1 LENREDLNPQRPA
14 PHTPPT
20 TADPTS
26 SNGPDTPA
34 ANGPGTPKAFDT
46 STRPGRPPAPR
57 PAEVPADEEDAYEDP
72 LTLRTWLIANS
83 IPLAVVAA
91 LIGAVFY
98 FFNWDGRLAIF
109 LAFVGLSFVVFVHE
123 MGHFLVAKWCD
134 VEVTTFSIGFGPAV
148 PGCSWQWGETT
159 YKLSLIPIGGYVQ
172 MVGQVDGDEASDG
185 SEDNPRSYRNKS
197 VGQRMAI
204 ISAGVIMNVILA
216 MVIFVAVYQGPGKER
231 HAAVVGRVDTAMPAF
246 KYGIRSSAAIEQ
258 VGDVTD
264 PSFED
269 LIVVVMRSMH
279 GEQVKFIST
288 LPDGQTQVLDIEP
301 RLDKNDKKP
310 MIGLA
315 YPSRPDLITR
325 RGLDP
330 EVQGP
335 YRAETAAARAQPPL
349 EFGDRI
355 VAMSDP
361 DAPNHAVTPLP
372 DDPRFPGHGRHDY
385 FDFERRLKL
394 LAGEPVVLRVERKK
408 QEKTE
413 TVDCTVPPM
422 YGLSLGVRMQM
433 GPITAIRLRSPADNA
448 DLKVRDITSGREG
461 DLIEAIEVTEA
472 DKSIK
477 RFDDKADPFRLPY
490 ELKQWAQRLV
500 DAEKR
505 GDITAAQRKE
515 LSQVKLTVRR
525 HRAGGGPQFATETIT
540 VPWDD
545 SWRFEETGP
554 MSIGAPLAI
563 PELGL
568 AYQIK
573 TIVAAV
579 QPGTAGESPLK
590 PGDVIKNYRFTYV
603 DFNGKDETSRWLKNE
618 LEEGDWARIA
628 THLLRS
634 TMAIRSI
641 EFEIER
647 DKKTETVTVVPTH
660 DQSWP
665 LDERGWL
672 LLDDTRRQKADHFYD
687 AIAMGMRDT
696 WNGIMQVFQN
706 LRGMATGRV
715 SIDNLGGP
723 VMIANI
729 AYRIAGY
736 DFWELVFFLG
746 MISVNLAV
754 VNFLP
759 IPVLDGGHM
768 VFLIYE
774 KLRGRPASEPVRVG
788 ATYAGLAMILSL
800 FVFVFWNDIR
810 RFFL

>member
-1 LENREDLNPQRPA
+1 LENRDELNPHRQGANNP
-14 PHTPPT
+14 
-20 TADPTS
+20 
-26 SNGPDTPA
+26 PA
-34 ANGPGTPKAFDT
+34 AGPGTPGPNGPAAPGSPASPDAFQN
-46 STRPGRPPAPR
+46 RPLFPPAP
-57 PAEVPADEEDAYEDP
+57 PAEVPPSDETEAYEDP
-72 LTLRTWLIANS
+72 LTLRSWLIANS
-83 IPLAVVAA
+83 IPLAIVA
-91 LIGAVFY
+91 LVIGAIFY
-98 FFNWDGRLAIF
+98 YFNWDGRFAIF

-159 YKLSLIPIGGYVQ
+159 YKLSLVPIGGYVQ
-172 MVGQVDGDEASDG
+172 MVGQVDGEEASDG

-216 MVIFVAVYQGPGKER
+216 MVIFVIVYQGPGKVT
-231 HAAVVGRVDTAMPAF
+231 HAAVVGRVDTGMPAF
-246 KYGIRSSAAIEQ
+246 KYGIRSSAAIEEI
-258 VGDVTD
+258 GDVKD

-269 LIVVVMRSMH
+269 LMRVVMRSMH
-279 GEQVKFIST
+279 GEKISVVSQVPSGPVQT
-288 LPDGQTQVLDIEP
+288 LEIEP
-301 RLDKNDKKP
+301 RLDKAKNDTRP

-315 YPSRPDLITR
+315 YPYTAEFLKK

-330 EVQGP
+330 EIKGP
-335 YRAETAAARAQPPL
+335 YREETAAARANPPL
-349 EFGDRI
+349 DFGDRI

-372 DDPRFPGHGRHDY
+372 DDPRFPGHGRHD
-385 FDFERRLKL
+385 FFEFHRRLQL
-394 LAGEPVVLRVERKK
+394 LAGEPVVLRVERRQHDKSAPIDI
-408 QEKTE
+408 TI
-413 TVDCTVPPM
+413 PPM

-433 GPITAIRLRSPADNA
+433 GPITALRINSPADA
-448 DLKVRDITSGREG
+448 AELKVPASGREG
-461 DLIEAIEVTEA
+461 DLIEAVEVTEA
-472 DKSIK
+472 DGQVL
-477 RFDDKADPFRLPY
+477 RFGENLDPFRLPY
-490 ELKQWAQRLV
+490 QLKQWAQRLA

-505 GDITAAQRKE
+505 GAITAQERKE
-515 LSQVKLTVRR
+515 LSKVKLTVRR
-525 HRAGGGPQFATETIT
+525 HRAGGGPQFATETVT
-540 VPWDD
+540 VAWDD
-545 SWRFEETGP
+545 DWRFEETAP
-554 MSIGAPLAI
+554 MSLGAPLAI

-573 TIVAAV
+573 TIVAGV
-579 QPGTAGESPLK
+579 EPDVIPNNPLQT
-590 PGDVIKNYRFTYV
+590 GDVIKNARITFV
-603 DFNGKDETSRWLKNE
+603 NFDGKEKTDRWEKSE
-618 LEEGDWARIA
+618 YEEGDWAHIA
-628 THLLRS
+628 TSLLRAPFV
-634 TMAIRSI
+634 TRTI
-641 EFEIER
+641 ELEVQR
-647 DKKTETVTVVPTH
+647 GNKTEKFTITPAL

-665 LDERGWL
+665 LTDRGWML
-672 LLDDTRRQKADHFYD
+672 MDDTRRQKAEHFYD
-687 AIAMGMRDT
+687 AIGMGMRDT
-696 WNGIMQVFQN
+696 WNLIVQVFQN